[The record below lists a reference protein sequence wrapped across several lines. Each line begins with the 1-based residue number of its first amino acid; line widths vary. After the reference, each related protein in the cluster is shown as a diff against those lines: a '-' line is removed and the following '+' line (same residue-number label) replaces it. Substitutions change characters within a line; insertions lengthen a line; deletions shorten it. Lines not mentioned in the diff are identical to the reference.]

1 MRAHYQIHR
10 RMVLLRRSG
19 LLASFLVTAAI
30 CLIISRSDAL
40 IAVSTRVRGKGL
52 LSTCKSK
59 STPFVYEEDIDR
71 STTRDFLSQVDVTVE
86 RVLNKHASS
95 ERIVDL
101 PPKEREV
108 LRVAHHLKERLHAL
122 RKNND
127 CPRCWLQRV
136 NCFCERCPPVESRV
150 PQI

>member
-1 MRAHYQIHR
+1 
-10 RMVLLRRSG
+10 VLLRRSG

-86 RVLNKHASS
+86 RVLRSACT
-95 ERIVDL
+95 
-101 PPKEREV
+101 P
-108 LRVAHHLKERLHAL
+108 
-122 RKNND
+122 
-127 CPRCWLQRV
+127 
-136 NCFCERCPPVESRV
+136 CERTTTAQDVGYNE
-150 PQI
+150 